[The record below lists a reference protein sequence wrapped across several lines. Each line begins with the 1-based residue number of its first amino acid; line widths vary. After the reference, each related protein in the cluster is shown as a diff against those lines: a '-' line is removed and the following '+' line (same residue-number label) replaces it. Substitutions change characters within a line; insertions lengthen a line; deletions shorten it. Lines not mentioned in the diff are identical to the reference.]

1 VNAPRARVV
10 PRRMRQDIEDEFRR
24 STVAEMN
31 MRRQRDE
38 IIVTNALRQRMY
50 PSRITTALNGFCDR
64 VYA

>member
-1 VNAPRARVV
+1 
-10 PRRMRQDIEDEFRR
+10 MRQHVEDEFRQ

-38 IIVTNALRQRMY
+38 IIVTNTLRQRIY
-50 PSRITTALNGFCDR
+50 PSRITTLNGFWDR